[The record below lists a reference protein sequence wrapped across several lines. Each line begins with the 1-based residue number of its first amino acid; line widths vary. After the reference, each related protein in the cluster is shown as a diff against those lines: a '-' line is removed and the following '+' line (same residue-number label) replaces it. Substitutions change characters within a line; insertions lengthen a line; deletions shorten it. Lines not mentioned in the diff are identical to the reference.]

1 MFGGFRLELQ
11 YESVMYQFHQDDVQC
26 IHEVRKLLH
35 NWQSVDSSESLMQKL
50 QIESYSLGEPS
61 IYLFWGILSRRGEGG
76 AWPNPKFVKSKP
88 YETVILFQ

>member
-26 IHEVRKLLH
+26 IHEVRKLLL

-61 IYLFWGILSRRGEGG
+61 KVLSQKKNRRFGDMRAARTIGTQNI
-76 AWPNPKFVKSKP
+76 P
-88 YETVILFQ
+88 I